1 MGQLLPS
8 QKEAKI
14 GIFGYNGAG
23 KTSLLYR
30 MVLGKAIQVIPTI
43 GFNVDTFSLNGVKFT
58 AWDVGGRGKIR
69 ALHHHYY
76 AGLNAVVYI
85 VDAVDTEIM
94 PEAIDEFQRMTKEPQ
109 LQNCI
114 FMLLGNK
121 QDLPNALS
129 MQEIERRFDVKSVNQ
144 TVYVQGVCVTSSDGV
159 HEAFHWLS
167 EQLKQGTQS
176 RWAAM
181 KDNLVKY
188 TPFMQCTAPH
198 EQIVE

>member
-1 MGQLLPS
+1 M
-8 QKEAKI
+8 
-14 GIFGYNGAG
+14 
-23 KTSLLYR
+23 
-30 MVLGKAIQVIPTI
+30 
-43 GFNVDTFSLNGVKFT
+43 
-58 AWDVGGRGKIR
+58 
-69 ALHHHYY
+69 
-76 AGLNAVVYI
+76 VYI

-144 TVYVQGVCVTSSDGV
+144 TVYVQGVCVTSNDGV
-159 HEAFHWLS
+159 HEAFHWLT